1 MRQNAKKRERER
13 DGEINQSSKL
23 FSVVI
28 KIRFTLDGNIDC
40 GLMGLK
46 WNVNRCE

>member
-1 MRQNAKKRERER
+1 MRQIVKKRERE
-13 DGEINQSSKL
+13 GEINQSSNL

-28 KIRFTLDGNIDC
+28 KIRFTLNGIIDC